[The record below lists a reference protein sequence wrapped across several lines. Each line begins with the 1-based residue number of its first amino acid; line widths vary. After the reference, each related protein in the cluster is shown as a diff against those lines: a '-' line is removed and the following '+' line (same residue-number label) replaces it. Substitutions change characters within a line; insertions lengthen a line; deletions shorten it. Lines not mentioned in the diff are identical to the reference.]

1 MKGNIV
7 EIEESEDLH
16 LIGIHLAGYGEIQ
29 TAGVSAS
36 GDVFLRGDIHPL
48 GSFKALQLA
57 QVMHIPY
64 VAVNAVE
71 VLYPAD
77 WLRAEC
83 LADAERVSR
92 IDNAVN
98 FLRSGR

>member
-1 MKGNIV
+1 MEV
-7 EIEESEDLH
+7 EDSEDLF
-16 LIGIHLAGYGEIQ
+16 LIGVHVAGYGEAQ
-29 TAGVSAS
+29 TAGISAS

-48 GSFKALQLA
+48 GSYKALALA

-64 VAVNAVE
+64 VAVSAVE

-83 LADAERVSR
+83 LADADR
-92 IDNAVN
+92 
-98 FLRSGR
+98 LRAIEEAEAFVRSART